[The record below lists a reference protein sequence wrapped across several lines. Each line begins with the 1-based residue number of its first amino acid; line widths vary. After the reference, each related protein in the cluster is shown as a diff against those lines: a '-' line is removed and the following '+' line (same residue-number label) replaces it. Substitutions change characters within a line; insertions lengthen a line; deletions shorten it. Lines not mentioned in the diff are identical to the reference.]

1 MDHSGDHYGNAMV
14 SPLASAMQMVIMERQ
29 HGWCLPPCIL
39 HLNVPI
45 DREKPLPSP
54 DSNNPELCDG
64 YDASSQSRSDE
75 SLTADSNARES
86 GSLACNVSFIIPTL
100 NEHESIEELHD
111 RILSVCAANQI
122 KAQIVFVDDGSTD
135 VTWEVMQRLVKGNAS
150 TEAIRF
156 RRNFGKAA
164 ALSAG
169 AQACTGEIVITMD
182 ADLQDDPQE
191 IPRFLEKLSE
201 GFDVVSGWKQVRH
214 DPLHK
219 VLPSRVFNWLVSTL
233 TGVKLH
239 DHNCGFKA
247 YRREIFDEV
256 ELYGERHR
264 FIPVLAAAR
273 GWKPSEI
280 VVEHHARKFGHS
292 KYGFSRMIK
301 GFLDLMTIYLL
312 TGFSSRPLHLIGV
325 GGMLFFAA
333 GGIGMI
339 YLSAWWVIS
348 RLADS
353 IDVVH
358 LHEKA
363 VFYYCILAVL
373 LGAQFLLAGL
383 LAELVVARTDG
394 PDDTFSVAER
404 LPAGTNHA
412 ESDLS
417 GRPS

>member
-1 MDHSGDHYGNAMV
+1 VGTTN
-14 SPLASAMQMVIMERQ
+14 L
-29 HGWCLPPCIL
+29 
-39 HLNVPI
+39 
-45 DREKPLPSP
+45 
-54 DSNNPELCDG
+54 
-64 YDASSQSRSDE
+64 SSQ
-75 SLTADSNARES
+75 TAGSSAAQSNATPHSHPS
-86 GSLACNVSFIIPTL
+86 GEAKVQQRTRHVSFIIPTL
-100 NEHESIEELHD
+100 NEFESIGELHTQ
-111 RILSVCAANQI
+111 ILSVCNDHQI
-122 KAQIVFVDDGSTD
+122 RPQVVFVDDGSTD
-135 VTWEVMQRLVKGNAS
+135 STWTVMQELVRTHAG

-169 AQACTGEIVITMD
+169 AEICKGEIVITMD

-191 IPRFLEKLSE
+191 IPRFLEKLDE

-219 VLPSRVFNWLVSTL
+219 VLPSRVFNWLVSRL

-273 GWKPSEI
+273 GFKPSEI
-280 VVEHHARKFGHS
+280 VVEHHARRFGHS

-325 GGMLFFAA
+325 GGLVFFNV
-333 GGIGMI
+333 GGVGILS
-339 YLSAWWVIS
+339 LSAWWVLS
-348 RLADS
+348 RLIESVDP
-353 IDVVH
+353 VH

-363 VFYYCILAVL
+363 LFYYCIVALL

-383 LAELVVARTDG
+383 LAELVVARTHG
-394 PDDTFSVAER
+394 PRDTFSIAEHF
-404 LPAGTNHA
+404 AGTLDDSSSQTGDDA
-412 ESDLS
+412 QGQTS
-417 GRPS
+417 